1 MKLRFLPAEGSMPLV
16 PFTNKMPGQM
26 PRYLGRAFNAET
38 GKHEISEPY
47 ECEDGTPAAE
57 RCKVFVRR
65 KDVVPA
71 DEATAK
77 AIGAK
82 FGAAKKT
89 DSKAANK
96 AGGDA

>member
-26 PRYLGRAFNAET
+26 PRYLGRKFNSET
-38 GKHEISEPY
+38 GRHEIGAPY
-47 ECEDGTPAAE
+47 ECEDGTQEAE
-57 RCKVFVRR
+57 RCKVFARR

-77 AIGAK
+77 AIGARWDE
-82 FGAAKKT
+82 KKK
-89 DSKAANK
+89 SAK
-96 AGGDA
+96 AGGNDA